1 MPQGIEF
8 IPSPKTAETTFA
20 FSSVCI
26 LLQWFVE
33 PIWRMVPL
41 QLSMVSPPPLSMV
54 SPGGIS
60 CNPNVR
66 IIRESN
72 KYRTDRPTA
81 DRVEEEVGKKEKS
94 SRKGVLKWKKLKKA
108 DKNKH
113 KITRN
118 VMEHGSF
125 ESKNTRR

>member
-1 MPQGIEF
+1 
-8 IPSPKTAETTFA
+8 
-20 FSSVCI
+20 
-26 LLQWFVE
+26 
-33 PIWRMVPL
+33 MVPL

-94 SRKGVLKWKKLKKA
+94 SRKGVLKCGVK
-108 DKNKH
+108 
-113 KITRN
+113 
-118 VMEHGSF
+118 MEETQKS
-125 ESKNTRR
+125 R

>member
-1 MPQGIEF
+1 
-8 IPSPKTAETTFA
+8 
-20 FSSVCI
+20 
-26 LLQWFVE
+26 
-33 PIWRMVPL
+33 
-41 QLSMVSPPPLSMV
+41 MV

-118 VMEHGSF
+118 VIEHGSF